1 MSVVHSSFDSA
12 LLFEV
17 FMFCFCDDSF
27 FRGTGKPCM
36 DALKKRQRQPELRKM
51 KAVVFDFDGTLAVLN
66 IDFSVMKERVFDVM
80 RGLGVDEGSLR
91 ETYLLEIID
100 EVTQYLRENKPAAAD
115 RFYEEAHC
123 ILQSVEM
130 EAAEEGRLL
139 PGVTATLERLR
150 RRGFKVGIVTRN
162 CEDAVKRVFPKI
174 NHFCDVF
181 VSRNST
187 RKVKPHPDHLT
198 YTMNALGVRGEE
210 AVMVGDHTL
219 DIQAGKTV
227 GMMTVGVLTG
237 RITRAEFE
245 RAGADTVL
253 LNATEI
259 CALLEG

>member
-1 MSVVHSSFDSA
+1 
-12 LLFEV
+12 
-17 FMFCFCDDSF
+17 MFCFCDDSF
-27 FRGTGKPCM
+27 FRATGKPCM
-36 DALKKRQRQPELRKM
+36 DALKKREGQPDFWKM

-66 IDFSVMKERVFDVM
+66 IDFSLMKERVFDVM
-80 RGLGVDEGSLR
+80 RGVGVDDGSIR

-100 EVTQYLRENKPAAAD
+100 EVTQTLRENRPAAAA
-115 RFYEEAHC
+115 RFYAEAHR
-123 ILQSVEM
+123 ILRNVEM

-139 PGVTATLERLR
+139 PGVTVTLERLR

-162 CEDAVKRVFPKI
+162 CEDAVKRVFPRI
-174 NHFCDVF
+174 DHFCDVF

-198 YTMNALGVRGEE
+198 CVMNALGVRGEE

-245 RAGADTVL
+245 RAGADIVL
-253 LNATEI
+253 LNAMEI
-259 CALLEG
+259 CALLEV